1 MDITYHPDPSHLS
14 ASVLNE
20 STGEMVYLSRP
31 TANPGADFNSTR
43 EEMRALAAKV
53 QETPNVFAKVLANLP
68 LHELRA
74 SLQHFLDDMPERE
87 PYILTLIESGMSIEE
102 ANQDADRLKV
112 HKAFALKAVSCPD
125 EELSSQIQLIQIDI
139 QDDEYVVYCGNQ
151 GVEFTFVAIP
161 MSKDVISMTQEQLD
175 AMFISVEG
183 QEVCP
188 HCAAGVPHPDSS
200 NHQPPAADEAVPQ
213 PVKRTLH

>member
-1 MDITYHPDPSHLS
+1 MDITYNPDPSHLS
-14 ASVLNE
+14 ASVLNVA
-20 STGEMVYLSRP
+20 TGEMVYLSRP

-43 EEMRALAAKV
+43 EEMKALAAKV
-53 QETPNVFAKVLANLP
+53 QETSNVFSKVLANLP

-74 SLQHFLDDMPERE
+74 SLQRFLDDMPERE
-87 PYILTLIESGMSIEE
+87 AYILTLIESGMSIED
-102 ANQDADRLKV
+102 ATQDADRLKV
-112 HKAFALKAVSCPD
+112 HEAFARKAIASTD
-125 EELSSQIQLIQIDI
+125 QDLSSQIQLIQIDI
-139 QDDEYVVYCGNQ
+139 QDDEYVVYCGNH

-161 MSKDVISMTQEQLD
+161 MPKDVISMTQEQLD

-200 NHQPPAADEAVPQ
+200 MHQPPAADEATPQ
-213 PVKRTLH
+213 VVKRTLH